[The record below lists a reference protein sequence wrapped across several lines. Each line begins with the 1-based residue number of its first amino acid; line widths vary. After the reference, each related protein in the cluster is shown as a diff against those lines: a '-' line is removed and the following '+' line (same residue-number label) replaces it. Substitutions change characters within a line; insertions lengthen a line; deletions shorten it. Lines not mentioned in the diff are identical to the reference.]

1 MHSQRKVGG
10 SLGIPKASSYLH
22 ILQRNLLSGWLH
34 IKWNFWLLAGSLI
47 TEASYQFPRDSWPRV
62 PSNSLLLFSNQG
74 VGPGF
79 LRESVLTM
87 QRTSPGGTSRAVN
100 KVKEIR
106 GRKEKPVRSVVFK
119 TGDKKKNPRFRP
131 PAGLRGS
138 TSSFEEKNPLSL
150 ASCPYGLFFMS
161 LLCFLL
167 LLWYSLFMGT
177 KRATPLLVLLAPFAC
192 LLWSSSTS
200 QLHPPLWPA
209 NVFLLLGFQQCF
221 QQKGPQ
227 KEQERVHLQIG
238 WGEKSPRPLK
248 GLEILPR
255 ILPFLWYLVAN
266 RLKTKVDRS
275 LLFLYVIFFFFGFR
289 IVPIGAS
296 VSSHVVCIITFF

>member
-1 MHSQRKVGG
+1 MRPGKEERDHSRRMHSQRKVGG

-87 QRTSPGGTSRAVN
+87 QRTSPGGMSRAVN

-119 TGDKKKNPRFRP
+119 TGDKKKI
-131 PAGLRGS
+131 
-138 TSSFEEKNPLSL
+138 L
-150 ASCPYGLFFMS
+150 ALD
-161 LLCFLL
+161 LL
-167 LLWYSLFMGT
+167 LVYGAQPLPSR
-177 KRATPLLVLLAPFAC
+177 KKTP
-192 LLWSSSTS
+192 
-200 QLHPPLWPA
+200 
-209 NVFLLLGFQQCF
+209 
-221 QQKGPQ
+221 
-227 KEQERVHLQIG
+227 
-238 WGEKSPRPLK
+238 
-248 GLEILPR
+248 
-255 ILPFLWYLVAN
+255 
-266 RLKTKVDRS
+266 
-275 LLFLYVIFFFFGFR
+275 
-289 IVPIGAS
+289 
-296 VSSHVVCIITFF
+296 